1 MKQIYDMLKLENIKI
16 LAGVKDWKE
25 AIYTA
30 VQPLVDGGYCEA
42 RYSDEII
49 KNTEKLGPYYVLC
62 ENVALIHGSAEQ
74 GVIKRQIAVTLLKEP
89 LKFKEYVLETSEFGG
104 YNGKKLSNKNIEL
117 ILLDPKQYKI
127 RTNYNLN
134 FFD

>member
-1 MKQIYDMLKLENIKI
+1 MI
-16 LAGVKDWKE
+16 LWN
-25 AIYTA
+25 
-30 VQPLVDGGYCEA
+30 
-42 RYSDEII
+42 SDRSIDNCI
-49 KNTEKLGPYYVLC
+49 LLFPTEEY
-62 ENVALIHGSAEQ
+62 
-74 GVIKRQIAVTLLKEP
+74 
-89 LKFKEYVLETSEFGG
+89 KEYILETSEFGG

>member
-30 VQPLVDGGYCEA
+30 VQPLVDGGYSEA

-49 KNTEKLGPYYVLC
+49 KNTEMAYFSQK
-62 ENVALIHGSAEQ
+62 
-74 GVIKRQIAVTLLKEP
+74 
-89 LKFKEYVLETSEFGG
+89 
-104 YNGKKLSNKNIEL
+104 
-117 ILLDPKQYKI
+117 
-127 RTNYNLN
+127 
-134 FFD
+134 